1 MQFWGDDFMAS
12 TLGWTAAER
21 GAYLILLWAA
31 WQGDGLP
38 ADSERVFR
46 IDPDIR
52 AAWSVLESKFPVAQD
67 GRRRNMRQES
77 ERAKAKK
84 FLQDKAAAGRASA
97 AARQQH
103 GNTCSTPVATDEPT
117 EGQHK
122 GNHSLSLSLSLS
134 EAQSLTSETHL
145 LNGAVERDTIS
156 NDSET
161 GQQSNRRRAIGTD
174 ENFAEFWAA
183 YPRRVGKQAARRVWD
198 KSLKALAD
206 WAEIFDD
213 GAPAAMLMA
222 VRYYANH
229 SDTRALEPQF
239 IPHPATW
246 LNRKQFID
254 YIEQHDAEAMR

>member
-1 MQFWGDDFMAS
+1 
-12 TLGWTAAER
+12 
-21 GAYLILLWAA
+21 
-31 WQGDGLP
+31 
-38 ADSERVFR
+38 
-46 IDPDIR
+46 
-52 AAWSVLESKFPVAQD
+52 
-67 GRRRNMRQES
+67 
-77 ERAKAKK
+77 
-84 FLQDKAAAGRASA
+84 
-97 AARQQH
+97 
-103 GNTCSTPVATDEPT
+103 
-117 EGQHK
+117 
-122 GNHSLSLSLSLS
+122 
-134 EAQSLTSETHL
+134 L